1 MLNLALHSLWNRR
14 FVASLT
20 ILSIALAVALI
31 LGVERLRDSA
41 RASFANSA
49 SGIDLIVAPRGNDV
63 QILMA
68 TVFGVGS
75 TGTGMTWQ
83 SFEQVENF
91 PAVDWAV
98 PLMMGD
104 NHRGYPVM
112 GTTGAYFDHFRHSGG
127 KDLDFAQGGGFEA
140 ADSAV
145 IGAEVAARFGYN
157 VGTVIVNAHGAGDVS
172 FDVHDDAPFT
182 VTGTLAAT
190 GTAVDRMVFV
200 STEGFDAL
208 HAAYDTPA
216 ADPLA
221 DPMGGDVPASG
232 GENDAEN
239 DDHAHNE
246 HNGHDGHNDH
256 EAPEDDHAE
265 DGHDDHDDAHHE
277 DEESHKGHAHEETS
291 HATPLHSE
299 HEDHDDDGHA
309 EEHEAHEADHN
320 DHAQDGH
327 DENEHEAYG
336 HDDHEG
342 HGHEPDQINAIFV
355 GLSDRSAILGIQR
368 ALQTN
373 PTEALSA
380 VMPNVA
386 LLQLWSITGTA
397 ENALRLM
404 SVAVAAAS
412 LIGMVVM
419 LSATLDARRR
429 EFSILRSVGASP
441 RSIFGLIVTEA
452 LVTAGVG
459 ILVGVALL
467 AATTALTNPIL
478 SADYGFRI
486 SHALPNITELTLLL
500 AVFCVAALAS
510 LLPAW
515 RVYRITLS
523 DGLAAKL

>member
-14 FVASLT
+14 FVVSLT
-20 ILSIALAVALI
+20 VLSIAVAVALI

-41 RASFANSA
+41 RGSFANSA

-75 TGTGMTWQ
+75 TGTGMSWD
-83 SFEQVENF
+83 SFERVENL

-112 GTTGAYFDHFRHSGG
+112 GTSRAYFDHFRHSGG
-127 KDLDFAQGGGFEA
+127 QALAFAQGGGFEA

-145 IGAEVAARFGYN
+145 MGAEVAARFGYGI
-157 VGTVIVNAHGAGDVS
+157 GTVFVNAHGAGNVS
-172 FDVHDDAPFT
+172 FDMHDDAPFI
-182 VTGTLAAT
+182 VTGVLAPT
-190 GTAVDRMVFV
+190 GTAVDRMVFI
-200 STEGFDAL
+200 STQGFDGL
-208 HAAYDTPA
+208 HASYETPA
-216 ADPLA
+216 ADPFA
-221 DPMGGDVPASG
+221 AS
-232 GENDAEN
+232 EN
-239 DDHAHNE
+239 DDAS
-246 HNGHDGHNDH
+246 GSLGSTD
-256 EAPEDDHAE
+256 ED
-265 DGHDDHDDAHHE
+265 
-277 DEESHKGHAHEETS
+277 HAHEDDADHDS
-291 HATPLHSE
+291 
-299 HEDHDDDGHA
+299 HEDRG
-309 EEHEAHEADHN
+309 
-320 DHAQDGH
+320 
-327 DENEHEAYG
+327 Y
-336 HDDHEG
+336 
-342 HGHEPDQINAIFV
+342 EPNQINAIYV
-355 GLSDRSAILGIQR
+355 GLTERRAILGIQR
-368 ALQTN
+368 ALQTD

-419 LSATLDARRR
+419 LSATLEARRR
-429 EFSILRSVGASP
+429 EFAILRSVGATP
-441 RSIFGLIVTEA
+441 RSIFGLIVSEA
-452 LVTAGVG
+452 LMMAAVG
-459 ILVGVALL
+459 ILIGIALL
-467 AATTALTNPIL
+467 TMSTALANPIL
-478 SADYGFRI
+478 SANYGFRMGL
-486 SHALPNITELTLLL
+486 ALPSFTELTLLL

-515 RVYRITLS
+515 RVYRMTLS